1 MKLACSTFLLFLLF
15 ASCNNQEEKEYFP
28 FKSFLENELNQID
41 SLPIAIFKYTNRNN
55 QTDTS
60 IIEKKQFRDL
70 AVSLLNIDLL
80 ESNTA
85 NAYKELVL
93 EDTDIDNIAISYTTD
108 EDQYPI
114 KQLQLNIRPGTSL
127 VKNVYVERID
137 QANEITILRKILWST
152 KKGVTVTSIYYKDK
166 IAQEQLTEKYSWSIQ

>member
-15 ASCNNQEEKEYFP
+15 TSCNNQEEKEYFP

-93 EDTDIDNIAISYTTD
+93 EDTDIDNIAISYSTD

>member
-1 MKLACSTFLLFLLF
+1 MKVFGFTFLLFVFF

-28 FKSFLENELNQID
+28 FKLFLENELNQID

-55 QTDTS
+55 EIDTN
-60 IIEKKQFRDL
+60 IVEKKQFRDL

-80 ESNTA
+80 ETKTA

-93 EDTDIDNIAISYTTD
+93 EDTDIDNISISYST
-108 EDQYPI
+108 EIDQYPI
-114 KQLQLNIRPGTSL
+114 KKLQLNVKPGTSM

-137 QANEITILRKILWST
+137 QVNEIMILRKILWST

-166 IAQEQLTEKYSWSIQ
+166 IAKEQLTEKYSWSIQ